1 MHMRACNAHM
11 QRRECSLD
19 EILAPASRAP
29 GEYNYTG
36 LMWAAVRGK
45 TDLAKVLLDAG
56 ADTEAVN
63 AWGRTAL
70 FIATWE
76 GHTRIV
82 IEMVHAGAN
91 VSSGADHDEWTA
103 LHKASEMGNSELVR
117 DQSGRHS
124 RARCATWAQEVVW
137 AASASAH
144 ARGAASLP
152 VTPRV
157 ASGLQVRIL
166 LEAGADPTQRTLP
179 DKSFP
184 TGVTAMD
191 VTGNEQ
197 ACRTSTCC

>member
-1 MHMRACNAHM
+1 MINMIEDKTAKYSQVHELKALLNQGARP
-11 QRRECSLD
+11 SYK
-19 EILAPASRAP
+19 

-117 DQSGRHS
+117 
-124 RARCATWAQEVVW
+124 
-137 AASASAH
+137 
-144 ARGAASLP
+144 
-152 VTPRV
+152 
-157 ASGLQVRIL
+157 IL
-166 LEAGADPTQRTLP
+166 LEAGADPTHRTLP

-197 ACRTSTCC
+197 VKRMLGVAIEKWANDRASDRSDASLREVNLLKEEM